1 MARLLVIHGPNI
13 NLLGKREQAVYGDTG
28 YDALNAAI
36 TRRAAERG
44 LSVDIRQSNHEGELV
59 DLIQGAAG
67 KTDVIVINAGAFTH
81 TSVAIRDALAAV
93 DIPFVE
99 IHMSNVYKREEFRH
113 HSYLSAL
120 ASGVVVGFGTDG
132 YLLAVDGAAMLASR
146 RGT

>member
-13 NLLGKREQAVYGDTG
+13 NLLGKREREVYGDTG
-28 YDALNAAI
+28 FEALNDAI
-36 TRRAAERG
+36 ARRAADRG
-44 LSVDIRQSNHEGELV
+44 LALTIRQSNHEGELV
-59 DLIQGAAG
+59 DIIQGAAG
-67 KTDVIVINAGAFTH
+67 AADVIVINAGAFTH

-120 ASGVVVGFGTDG
+120 ASGIVVGFGTDG
-132 YLLAVDGAAMLASR
+132 YLLAVDGAAMLAAR
-146 RGT
+146 RGE

>member
-13 NLLGKREQAVYGDTG
+13 NLLGKRERAVYGDTG
-28 YDALNAAI
+28 FEALNEAI
-36 TRRAAERG
+36 ARRAAERG
-44 LSVDIRQSNHEGELV
+44 LALAIRQSNHEGELV
-59 DLIQGAAG
+59 DIIQGAAG
-67 KTDVIVINAGAFTH
+67 AADVIVINAGAFTH

-120 ASGVVVGFGTDG
+120 ASGIVVGFGTDG
-132 YLLAVDGAAMLASR
+132 YLLAVDGAAMLAAR
-146 RGT
+146 RGE